1 MKSDTDMSFET
12 AGRPQVAI
20 VTGAARGIGEA
31 IARRLA
37 AEGFQVIGF
46 DRAWESQPAHLIAAL
61 AVDVS
66 DFAAVEQAV
75 GDIEGRFGPVSL
87 IVNNAGIT
95 RDAMAHKMD
104 PADFQRVIDVNL
116 VGPFNLCRAALPGM
130 RERGYGRIVSIS
142 SMNAL
147 RGQHGQ
153 ANYAAAKAGLIAM
166 TKSIALETAS
176 KGITANCV
184 APGFIET
191 DMTRAMRPDVRD
203 AEIARIPAGRIGTV
217 EDIASAVAYLVS
229 DAASF
234 MTGQVMSVNG
244 GQYMP

>member
-1 MKSDTDMSFET
+1 MTPIEKSVKS
-12 AGRPQVAI
+12 QIAI

-37 AEGFQVIGF
+37 ADGLQVVGF
-46 DRAWESQPAHLIAAL
+46 DQAWESRPAHLISAL

-66 DFAAVEQAV
+66 DFGAVDQAI
-75 GDIEGRFGPVSL
+75 GDVEALHGPIGIV
-87 IVNNAGIT
+87 VNNAGIT
-95 RDAMAHKMD
+95 RDAMSHKMD
-104 PADFQRVIDVNL
+104 PQDFRRVIDVNL
-116 VGPFNLCRAALPGM
+116 VGPFNLCRATLTGM
-130 RERGYGRIVSIS
+130 RDRGYGRIVNIS

-147 RGQHGQ
+147 RGQYGQ

-166 TKSIALETAS
+166 TKSIALETAA
-176 KGITANCV
+176 KGITANCI

-191 DMTRAMRPDVRD
+191 DMTRAMRPDIRE
-203 AEIARIPAGRIGTV
+203 AEIAKIPSGRIGTV
-217 EDIASAVAYLVS
+217 EDVANAVSYLAS

-244 GQYMP
+244 GQHMP

>member
-1 MKSDTDMSFET
+1 MSFET
-12 AGRPQVAI
+12 PGRAQVAI

-37 AEGFQVIGF
+37 AEGIQVIGF
-46 DRAWESQPAHLIAAL
+46 DRTWESQPAHLIAAL

-75 GDIEGRFGPVSL
+75 GDIEERFAPIGV

-130 RERGYGRIVSIS
+130 RQRGYGRIVNIS

-147 RGQHGQ
+147 RGQYGQ

-176 KGITANCV
+176 KGITANCI

-203 AEIARIPAGRIGTV
+203 AEIAKIPAGRTGTV

-229 DAASF
+229 NAASF